1 MFRLFCLLIG
11 YVFGLIP
18 TAYIVGKAQG
28 IDIREHGSG
37 NAGTTNTLRV
47 LGKRSGGIVLAG
59 DLLKCFLGIFVAC
72 LIFKK
77 LYPDYYYLI
86 KIYTAFGIIL
96 GHDYPFF
103 LHFKGGK
110 GIACFGG
117 MALSFFGPII
127 PACVVTFFGTF
138 FLTHYVS
145 LSSIML
151 LFTFLAEVIIF
162 GQAGFLGMSQIALL
176 ELYGVVFALVILALF
191 QHRKNIVRLIKGEE
205 RRTYL
210 RKKSEER
217 IDRNKM
223 NSKTEFSGD
232 ASNEMSD
239 NYADKGSDNGNSLNL
254 DPVLTETETETTGIC
269 PDEPTNETQESALDE
284 TTIKMQEPDSDGTIN
299 ETQKPAL
306 NESRSKVRESVLEDN
321 KTESIQSEES
331 YELSGNVSDETKE
344 PILNSTSNN
353 ELSEAVS
360 DKVLLD
366 EDVKESA
373 DEELKE
379 SLSAESSFIEDTT
392 EHADTFADDE
402 NIEEITELMEEIVKP
417 ARQKQNSGN
426 NRNNNKHKKK
436 NNKR

>member
-117 MALSFFGPII
+117 MALSFFWPII

-239 NYADKGSDNGNSLNL
+239 NYADKGSDDGNSLNL

-269 PDEPTNETQESALDE
+269 PDEPTNETQKPALDE
-284 TTIKMQEPDSDGTIN
+284 T
-299 ETQKPAL
+299 
-306 NESRSKVRESVLEDN
+306 RSKVRESVLEDN

-360 DKVLLD
+360 DKVSLD

-392 EHADTFADDE
+392 EHVDTFADDE

-426 NRNNNKHKKK
+426 NRNNNNHKKK

>member
-239 NYADKGSDNGNSLNL
+239 NYADKGSDDGNSLNL

-269 PDEPTNETQESALDE
+269 PDEPTNETQKPALDE
-284 TTIKMQEPDSDGTIN
+284 T
-299 ETQKPAL
+299 
-306 NESRSKVRESVLEDN
+306 RSKVRESVLEDN

-331 YELSGNVSDETKE
+331 YELSGNVSDETKG
-344 PILNSTSNN
+344 PILNSASYN
-353 ELSEAVS
+353 ELEEAVS
-360 DKVLLD
+360 DKVSLEED
-366 EDVKESA
+366 EKESA

-379 SLSAESSFIEDTT
+379 SLSAESSFTEDTT
-392 EHADTFADDE
+392 EHDDTFTGDE

-417 ARQKQNSGN
+417 AKQKQNSGN
-426 NRNNNKHKKK
+426 NRNNNNHKKK

>member
-59 DLLKCFLGIFVAC
+59 DLLKCFLGILVAC

-77 LYPDYYYLI
+77 MYPDYYYLI

-117 MALSFFGPII
+117 MVLSFFGPLI

-162 GQAGFLGMSQIALL
+162 GQAGFFGMTQIALW
-176 ELYGVVFALVILALF
+176 ELYAVVLALVILALF
-191 QHRKNIVRLIKGEE
+191 QHRKNIVRLFKGEE

-217 IDRNKM
+217 IDKDKIKTKADKTQSKDNFVKETEEINPKSNEDAMDSVNCVSDQTNDQFIHKDIGELTESSSNDVLNETTVELTDNVLNETTTESTDNVFNETNEQPNNK
-223 NSKTEFSGD
+223 
-232 ASNEMSD
+232 ASNEETGNLVNSEVSLD
-239 NYADKGSDNGNSLNL
+239 ERSNDADEHTKNYAS
-254 DPVLTETETETTGIC
+254 
-269 PDEPTNETQESALDE
+269 NE
-284 TTIKMQEPDSDGTIN
+284 I
-299 ETQKPAL
+299 
-306 NESRSKVRESVLEDN
+306 
-321 KTESIQSEES
+321 
-331 YELSGNVSDETKE
+331 SDEQSQV
-344 PILNSTSNN
+344 I
-353 ELSEAVS
+353 
-360 DKVLLD
+360 KVEKSMESLDDNAAD
-366 EDVKESA
+366 EDIVA
-373 DEELKE
+373 
-379 SLSAESSFIEDTT
+379 
-392 EHADTFADDE
+392 
-402 NIEEITELMEEIVKP
+402 ITELMDEIAKP
-417 ARQKQNSGN
+417 V
-426 NRNNNKHKKK
+426 KHKKHKK
-436 NNKR
+436 NNSK